1 MRYRSNN
8 NKKSPEQALNTVKK
22 KNETSKFDE
31 FDSAIV
37 VQNEWELVQNRN
49 TSYNNNKQQ
58 ANQLTDKDNL
68 VIYAYDIKLF
78 LLSYE

>member
-22 KNETSKFDE
+22 KNETSK

>member
-1 MRYRSNN
+1 MR
-8 NKKSPEQALNTVKK
+8 
-22 KNETSKFDE
+22 
-31 FDSAIV
+31 
-37 VQNEWELVQNRN
+37 ELVQNRN